1 MANIMRTCKDRLF
14 CALFGSKER
23 KNLTLELYNALNGTS
38 YTNAE
43 DIQINTIE
51 DVVYFGMRNDVSF
64 LLANEIN
71 LYEQQSTWSPNVPLR
86 AFCYVEHVVESY
98 LYGTGKNN
106 EVYGNKLVKIPTPK
120 IVVLYNVD
128 ESNDKSIVT
137 DHEMRLSDA
146 FETPGGDVEVIVH
159 AYNINTGNHLPS
171 ICTPLN
177 DYSSLVGM
185 YRKNA
190 RKAKTKEER
199 IAAADAALNA
209 LPDGEVKSYILSQRS
224 EVIDMLLTEYDEKK
238 VMECLKQEARDEGL
252 AEGLAKGKAEGIAEG
267 TTMAIINLVKSGII
281 TLEQGATQL
290 GISINQINNM
300 ISAR

>member
-1 MANIMRTCKDRLF
+1 MGPNI
-14 CALFGSKER
+14 
-23 KNLTLELYNALNGTS
+23 
-38 YTNAE
+38 
-43 DIQINTIE
+43 
-51 DVVYFGMRNDVSF
+51 
-64 LLANEIN
+64 
-71 LYEQQSTWSPNVPLR
+71 PLR

-98 LYGTGKNN
+98 LYDTGKNN

-128 ESNDKSIVT
+128 ESNDKSVVA

-146 FETPGGDVEVIVH
+146 FETPGGDIEVIVH
-159 AYNINTGNHLPS
+159 AYNINTGNHLPN

-177 DYSSLVGM
+177 DYSSFVGM

-199 IAAADAALNA
+199 IAAADAALTA

-238 VMECLKQEARDEGL
+238 VMECLIFKKCYFDKR
-252 AEGLAKGKAEGIAEG
+252 
-267 TTMAIINLVKSGII
+267 SGDCHSVF
-281 TLEQGATQL
+281 LCH
-290 GISINQINNM
+290 NM
-300 ISAR
+300 RLSLFNAVYNYKLCMS

>member
-199 IAAADAALNA
+199 IAAADAALNT

-238 VMECLKQEARDEGL
+238 VMECLQREAK
-252 AEGLAKGKAEGIAEG
+252 AEGKAE
-267 TTMAIINLVKSGII
+267 AITDLIKGGII
-281 TLEQGATQL
+281 TLEQGAMQL
-290 GISINQINNM
+290 GISVAKMRQM
-300 ISAR
+300 ISA

>member
-1 MANIMRTCKDRLF
+1 MANVIRTYKDRLF
-14 CALFGSKER
+14 CALFGSEER
-23 KNLTLELYNALNGTS
+23 KNLTLELYNALNGTN

-51 DVVYFGMRNDVSF
+51 DVVYLGMRNDVSF

-71 LYEQQSTWSPNVPLR
+71 LYEHQSTWSPNIPLR
-86 AFCYVEHVVESY
+86 AFYYVEHVVESY
-98 LYGTGKNN
+98 LYDTGKNN

-128 ESNDKSIVT
+128 ESNDKSVVT
-137 DHEMRLSDA
+137 DHEMRLSDV
-146 FETPGGDVEVIVH
+146 FETPGGDIEVIVH

-177 DYSSLVGM
+177 DYSSFVGM

-199 IAAADAALNA
+199 IAAADAALTA
-209 LPDGEVKSYILSQRS
+209 LPGGEVKSYIL
-224 EVIDMLLTEYDEKK
+224 
-238 VMECLKQEARDEGL
+238 
-252 AEGLAKGKAEGIAEG
+252 
-267 TTMAIINLVKSGII
+267 
-281 TLEQGATQL
+281 
-290 GISINQINNM
+290 
-300 ISAR
+300 

>member
-1 MANIMRTCKDRLF
+1 M
-14 CALFGSKER
+14 
-23 KNLTLELYNALNGTS
+23 
-38 YTNAE
+38 
-43 DIQINTIE
+43 
-51 DVVYFGMRNDVSF
+51 
-64 LLANEIN
+64 
-71 LYEQQSTWSPNVPLR
+71 
-86 AFCYVEHVVESY
+86 
-98 LYGTGKNN
+98 
-106 EVYGNKLVKIPTPK
+106 KIPTPK

-177 DYSSLVGM
+177 DYSSFVGM

-199 IAAADAALNA
+199 IAAADAALNT

-238 VMECLKQEARDEGL
+238 VMECLQREAK
-252 AEGLAKGKAEGIAEG
+252 AEGKAE
-267 TTMAIINLVKSGII
+267 AITDLIKGGII
-281 TLEQGATQL
+281 TLEQGAMQL
-290 GISINQINNM
+290 GISVAKMRQM
-300 ISAR
+300 ISA